1 MCIRSRRHAALF
13 MEISGFGCF
22 LCNSPKC
29 GRSLRFCTA
38 RRSSRSNQVP
48 AAHPKSI
55 NEGIILYGRVISES
69 AAKDERI
76 QYVFAADSLLRN
88 GVMEYEQRNVIAVL
102 RLREKKKWSSL
113 CADENFICMQASIE
127 QFPSARNPGEFD
139 YGRYLELN
147 DIHGV
152 VSVLHISPMSKKA
165 NYTLS
170 SFVSSA
176 QNYFY
181 RTLDRLHEKRYSS
194 FLKGIVLGYRAD
206 LAEDVK
212 QSFIDTGTIHILA
225 VSGENVAFVALVLYS
240 IFELLRFHRILA
252 ALSSLAGLVLYM
264 LVSGSTASVVRAT
277 IMAAVV
283 LLGSCFERKSD
294 IVNSISIAALLLLL
308 WNTDTLYDVG
318 FQLSFAA
325 VGSII
330 YFYPKLIDAGQKIPV
345 KIRDYPFAG
354 ELMKLFAVSLAAQIG
369 TLPFTAYYFGKISFV
384 SCIANIIVVPVSGLN
399 TILGFIEIMAAPLSL
414 TLASYYSAVNDCFL
428 WFVLWFVATAAKMPF
443 AFWPY
448 HRWA

>member
-1 MCIRSRRHAALF
+1 M
-13 MEISGFGCF
+13 
-22 LCNSPKC
+22 
-29 GRSLRFCTA
+29 
-38 RRSSRSNQVP
+38 
-48 AAHPKSI
+48 
-55 NEGIILYGRVISES
+55 
-69 AAKDERI
+69 
-76 QYVFAADSLLRN
+76 
-88 GVMEYEQRNVIAVL
+88 
-102 RLREKKKWSSL
+102 
-113 CADENFICMQASIE
+113 
-127 QFPSARNPGEFD
+127 
-139 YGRYLELN
+139 
-147 DIHGV
+147 
-152 VSVLHISPMSKKA
+152 
-165 NYTLS
+165 
-170 SFVSSA
+170 
-176 QNYFY
+176 
-181 RTLDRLHEKRYSS
+181 
-194 FLKGIVLGYRAD
+194 
-206 LAEDVK
+206 
-212 QSFIDTGTIHILA
+212 A

-399 TILGFIEIMAAPLSL
+399 TILGFIEIMAAPLSYD
-414 TLASYYSAVNDCFL
+414 SCFL
-428 WFVLWFVATAAKMPF
+428 LFGSKRLFPLVCALVRGNGGENAFCFFGRIIDGRSGNCHLLLRNYRNLCF
-443 AFWPY
+443 AQE
-448 HRWA
+448 HS